1 MAFPSSSS
9 FDSSNEPMPQ
19 SETDDNFLTETA
31 ISKEVNISNE
41 GVIEEDLVCM
51 HCHTLE
57 KENRRLR
64 NRIVTLEEQVSRRK
78 RESRRYRRRGKKPCK
93 KVLPISDQV
102 NFYNCS
108 ALRFVVLCL
117 FIGRCTDRL
126 IKNKINVWVSLC
138 IHILVLN
145 SYNVQVLLTEM
156 VSETKNSTIY
166 SENTLFYFM
175 MFCFSYN
182 TKH

>member
-78 RESRRYRRRGKKPCK
+78 RESRRYRRRSKKPCK
-93 KVLPISDQV
+93 KVI
-102 NFYNCS
+102 
-108 ALRFVVLCL
+108 
-117 FIGRCTDRL
+117 
-126 IKNKINVWVSLC
+126 VS
-138 IHILVLN
+138 
-145 SYNVQVLLTEM
+145 S
-156 VSETKNSTIY
+156 S
-166 SENTLFYFM
+166 NTLSSDELSEEFSLSSILSP
-175 MFCFSYN
+175 FCDIVFFHSPLLRD
-182 TKH
+182 